1 MEARSAHLNPILEIA
16 PAPTFRTLVTEQLR
30 NILDDR
36 SLRIAVVGILLVFSA
51 AFTLVEMP
59 TGIDSAWMFIVPV
72 AISAIAAGLREGL
85 VVATAASVLCA
96 LYSLVGTDQLVPS
109 ALIGVFIA
117 RFALYG
123 LMAAVLG
130 AFAEAHASIQ
140 ADLQDMARLDPLT
153 KVANVSGFYE
163 ALGLVSRK
171 TDPSFAVVVVD
182 VDDLKVLNDRHGHQV
197 GSSAIQRVA
206 QALEEAVRATDCVA
220 RFGGDEFVL
229 ILNDADL
236 VGAEKVI
243 ERVRDMLA
251 REGLPGAPDE
261 RVSVSV
267 GVALYGLDGASA
279 EDLLELAD
287 VRMYIDKRSRKKERV

>member
-1 MEARSAHLNPILEIA
+1 MDARSAQLAPILEIA
-16 PAPTFRTLVTEQLR
+16 PARTFRTLITEQLR

-36 SLRIAVVGILLVFSA
+36 SLRIAVVGILLVFSS

-72 AISAIAAGLREGL
+72 SISAIAAGLREGL
-85 VVATAASVLCA
+85 VVAIAASVLCA
-96 LYSLVGTDQLVPS
+96 LYSLVGTDQLQFGAIV
-109 ALIGVFIA
+109 GVITA

-140 ADLQDMARLDPLT
+140 ADLEEVARLDPLT

-171 TDPSFAVVVVD
+171 THPSFAVVVVD
-182 VDDLKVLNDRHGHQV
+182 LDDLKILNDKYGHQV
-197 GSSAIQRVA
+197 GSSAIQQVA
-206 QALEEAVRATDCVA
+206 HALEEAVRATDCVA

-229 ILNDADL
+229 ILNDADT
-236 VGAEKVI
+236 VGAAKVVS
-243 ERVRDMLA
+243 RVREMLA
-251 REGLPGAPDE
+251 REGPPGAPDE

-267 GVALYGLDGASA
+267 GVALFGEDGTSA
-279 EDLLELAD
+279 EELLDLAD
-287 VRMYIDKRSRKKERV
+287 VRMYIDKRSRKKERA